1 MDIETFT
8 DLPAGHPLRET
19 LRRAGSLRDMEPGAG
34 LGLLRA
40 LRVNP
45 RIGRGLR
52 VLMYASV
59 LLATFILFALQLQ
72 QPARAQVAAMIL
84 LPLLLGAWTLYGRQ
98 LRAYALAAAR
108 AERDVR
114 ERNVK
119 LQMQVTEGTR
129 ELLMLAQE
137 LSLSNDGLRREMDAR
152 AKMEAELRQA
162 QKLESVGRLAA
173 GVAHEINTPVQF
185 VNDSV
190 HFLSEGVNDLARL
203 IHCYRAQLTP
213 TQRSACE
220 PLEADVDLGYLL
232 EKLPKAIARCIEG
245 LGRVAVIVR
254 SMKEFA
260 HPDSS
265 ERTEAD
271 INQAIQSTLVI
282 ARNEYKYVA
291 DLETDLN
298 PLPPVPVYLSELNQA
313 VLNIVV
319 NAAHAIGD
327 KVAGTEQRGR
337 ITVQTRVEDDDVV
350 IAIGDTG
357 KGIPESIREK
367 IFDPFFTTK
376 DVGRGTGQGL
386 GVVHSVIVE
395 KHRGRV
401 DFTSVPG
408 EGTTF
413 YLRIP
418 IHLRQP
424 VRPGTGPRQRPAT
437 A

>member
-8 DLPAGHPLRET
+8 NLPAGHPLRES
-19 LRRAGSLRDMEPGAG
+19 LRRAGSLHDMEPGAG

-45 RIGRGLR
+45 RMGRGLR

-84 LPLLLGAWTLYGRQ
+84 LPLLVGAWTLYGRQ

-152 AKMEAELRQA
+152 AKMEVELRQA

-190 HFLSEGVNDLARL
+190 HFLSEGVDDLARL

-220 PLEADVDLGYLL
+220 PLEADVDLDYLL
-232 EKLPKAIARCIEG
+232 EKLPQAIARCIEG

-367 IFDPFFTTK
+367 VFDPFFTTK

-413 YLRIP
+413 FLRIP
-418 IHLRQP
+418 IHPRQP
-424 VRPGTGPRQRPAT
+424 VRPGTGPRH
-437 A
+437 